1 MRIAIY
7 SILIVVAC
15 ACTQT
20 TYITKA
26 DLNEGAFARD
36 SSECR
41 QQGGESAFYDCMR
54 GKGYSVN
61 TATKSR
67 FKMTAGHS
75 SL

>member
-7 SILIVVAC
+7 SILIVAAC

-20 TYITKA
+20 TYVTKA
-26 DLNEGAFARD
+26 DLNEGTFVRD

-41 QQGGESAFYDCMR
+41 QQAGESAFYDCMR
-54 GKGYSVN
+54 GKGYSVS

-67 FKMTAGHS
+67 FKLTTARS

>member
-20 TYITKA
+20 TYLTKP
-26 DLNEGAFARD
+26 DLNEGTFAQD
-36 SSECR
+36 SRECR

-54 GKGYSVN
+54 VKGYSVN

-67 FKMTAGHS
+67 FKMTVGPS